1 MTSIVDKE
9 PEIEPLNI
17 KSGSILDY
25 IPTYNELFNNGKSK
39 VFPMQSLEQ
48 VVNDPLKYEHTL
60 RVVKKNVENK
70 KKLIRTQKMLMQ
82 RDIDIESHK
91 RAIESVTG
99 QTIGSKYRF
108 QKSSVSVADLNA
120 EIKQSAQQEK
130 DQKVFDL
137 ELYLDI
143 KKRAKSKAEDDKRAV
158 EKLADDDER
167 DLRREQI

>member
-1 MTSIVDKE
+1 MTSFVDKE

-39 VFPMQSLEQ
+39 VFPLQSLEQ
-48 VVNDPLKYEHTL
+48 VVSDPQKYNHTL

-70 KKLIRTQKMLMQ
+70 KKIIRTQKMLMQ

-91 RAIESVTG
+91 KAIEDITG

-108 QKSSVSVADLNA
+108 
-120 EIKQSAQQEK
+120 
-130 DQKVFDL
+130 
-137 ELYLDI
+137 
-143 KKRAKSKAEDDKRAV
+143 
-158 EKLADDDER
+158 
-167 DLRREQI
+167 